1 MQRRICAPMVRSF
14 RLYAWL
20 VGLGVLA
27 CISQIAHGYDP
38 SVGDFSK
45 VDPLDI
51 RLVAYN
57 VEGNFISDPS
67 RDAAFAR
74 VLQALSPDIIVFEEI
89 ASDAAEAGLPS
100 RLNAVLPYGTWEI
113 HGGQPSIIRTVVAS
127 RFPLTMQLQ
136 DTVPFSSTRGVTIAL
151 ADLPDDTYPVDVY
164 LMGVHL
170 KCCNSEG
177 TEDALRQRSADA
189 IASWMGDARMPG
201 GNITLAPQTPMIV
214 LGDFNLV
221 GGPGP
226 ENTLITGDIFD
237 NVTFGPDV
245 KGDWDNTN
253 VTDLMPRDPFTLD
266 ADTWPSGTTNP
277 SSRLDRFIYTDNAVG
292 PGAFFVFNTVTMNG
306 SQLAAAGVQANDT
319 SPNITG
325 DHLPIVMDL
334 RLFIDCNDNGI
345 ADPNDIATGTSND
358 CNGNGVPD
366 ECDIA
371 GGHSPDANEDGI
383 PDECITGAD
392 CNNNGIDDAV
402 DLFTQE
408 SDDCNNN
415 NVPDECDI
423 AEGTSHDCNN
433 TGVPDECGEGIDC
446 NGNGWLDVCDLSLGF
461 STDCNASGVPDDCEL
476 DVTTFSVNSGQL
488 IPIGFIAPQEFDIAS
503 APIAFSDVKIDIDS
517 FADYGQANEYI
528 TVFLNGNMIDNL
540 FGDAAQCAPEQRSLT
555 IPKATFNSIVGGA
568 SANFDFVGSS
578 AVNAGQCGGFNYVDV
593 TVSYLVEGEND
604 CNKNML
610 PDECDTVTMG
620 DFDADG
626 AMTLNDYKAYTN
638 CFEGPGL
645 APNPNIS
652 NCAQALCLTAFDLNS
667 DGDVDLMDFW
677 MWQPMLSATP

>member
-1 MQRRICAPMVRSF
+1 MVRSF